1 MTDVLRR
8 VRHFVW
14 GEVPAS
20 KEERN
25 LLLKIDWFI
34 LSYCCLMYF
43 TNYLD
48 RSNVANAYVSGMK
61 EELNMQGTD
70 YNKINTFF
78 TCGYIIGMIPNN
90 LMIQIVP
97 PRIWFPLMQII
108 WGVFTFCTSAVTTVQ
123 QIWAIR
129 FLQGIA
135 ESSTFV
141 GTHYVLG
148 SWYKPAELGKR
159 SGIFTSSGLI
169 GTLFSGVLQGAVY
182 RNLNGHAGRSGWR
195 WLFIIDGI
203 ITLPIAFYGFLIFPN
218 VPATANVFYISE
230 RERLLASTR
239 LEEASGVEIDTS
251 KGKLS
256 WNLAR
261 RVLGRWRWYG
271 CSLLFAISGET
282 ESFGSN
288 NLMGQWLKAIGGF
301 SVEQVDYYP
310 SGQTAFAIASTLV
323 CATWTDYTRARWPVL
338 VYMSI
343 ACIISSILILIW
355 STPIAVKFFAYYL
368 SGASYAGQATTFAW
382 ANQICADDHQ
392 ERAVVLASMN
402 MWNNVINAWWPLL
415 FYAATDAPR
424 FRKGMIAM
432 LCTCVATLGVTA
444 LVWYLERREWRMKGG
459 LERHGRR
466 SRRDWGTNG
475 RRAQDEYDKEDVD
488 ANADGEGG
496 EKQDES
502 RLSRYSGGSGMGMR
516 ESNESEVGAQHKEK
530 SEEF

>member
-1 MTDVLRR
+1 MPLLHR

-14 GEVPAS
+14 GEIPAT

-25 LLLKIDWFI
+25 LLFKIDWFI

-61 EELNMQGTD
+61 EELNMHGTD

-78 TCGYIIGMIPNN
+78 TCGYIVGMIPNN
-90 LMIQIVP
+90 LMLQVVQ
-97 PRIWFPLMQII
+97 PRIWFPVMQIV
-108 WGVFTFCTSAVTTVQ
+108 WGVLTFCSSAVSTVQ

-159 SGIFTSSGLI
+159 SGIFTSSGLV
-169 GTLFSGVLQGAVY
+169 GTLFSGVLQAAVY
-182 RNLNGHAGRSGWR
+182 KNLNGHAGRSGWR
-195 WLFIIDGI
+195 WLFIIDGV
-203 ITLPIAFYGFLIFPN
+203 ITLPIALYGFMVFPN
-218 VPATANVFYISE
+218 VPATTDVFYISE
-230 RERLLASTR
+230 RERRLASSR
-239 LEEASGVEIDTS
+239 LENTSDAEINIDTS

-256 WNLAR
+256 WDLAR

-288 NLMGQWLKAIGGF
+288 NLMGQWLKAIGGY
-301 SVEQVDYYP
+301 SVAQIDYYP

-323 CATWTDYTRARWPVL
+323 CATWTDYTRKRWPVL

-343 ACIISSILILIW
+343 ACIVSSILILVW
-355 STPIAVKFFAYYL
+355 STPIAAKFFAYYL

-415 FYAATDAPR
+415 FYAASDAPR
-424 FRKGMIAM
+424 FKKGMIAM
-432 LCTCVATLGVTA
+432 ICTCIATLGVTA
-444 LVWYLERREWRMKGG
+444 LVWWLERRERRRTKRARKEEMEVVTSRTGPLDEKVDQKSGRESDETNRGG
-459 LERHGRR
+459 KLG
-466 SRRDWGTNG
+466 D
-475 RRAQDEYDKEDVD
+475 
-488 ANADGEGG
+488 
-496 EKQDES
+496 DES
-502 RLSRYSGGSGMGMR
+502 S
-516 ESNESEVGAQHKEK
+516 
-530 SEEF
+530 